1 MNIFKRF
8 FSNDRNASENISEIL
23 PEQEFKALCPY
34 CENILEQFPKRK
46 KKCSYCKQEIFV
58 RTSPLTRC
66 KVLVT
71 EEGSKKIDIELKK
84 ISFRNRWIREI
95 EGLGITEKDFYSRK
109 ETFFVKNGFE
119 AKDGDVFW
127 SLFNESITKTRDLH
141 KSKGIYYLMSLF
153 LHEEGRDYFATRQLS
168 AKMELM
174 QERNSSIKLKAKIIA
189 AKDSCEVCQKLDGR
203 IMSVEEAL
211 EKMPVPCKE
220 CTHTISDN
228 KRGFC
233 RCMYVLIAE
242 EDEDGLPIRRE

>member
-8 FSNDRNASENISEIL
+8 FSNDKNTSENISEIL
-23 PEQEFKALCPY
+23 PEEEIKVICPY

-46 KKCSYCKQEIFV
+46 KKCSYCKQDIFV
-58 RTSPLTRC
+58 RTSPSTRG

-84 ISFRNRWIREI
+84 ISFRNRWLREI

-109 ETFFVKNGFE
+109 EIFFVKNGVE
-119 AKDGDVFW
+119 VKDGDVFW

-141 KSKGIYYLMSLF
+141 QSKMIYYLMSLF

-168 AKMELM
+168 AKMELI
-174 QERNSSIKLKAKIIA
+174 QNQNSSLKLNAVIITA
-189 AKDSCEVCQKLDGR
+189 GDSCEACKKSANKVMT
-203 IMSVEEAL
+203 IEEAL
-211 EKMPVPCKE
+211 EKMPIPCKE

-233 RCMYVLIAE
+233 RCCYGFEAE
-242 EDEDGLPIRRE
+242 RDEDGFLILRE